1 MHTYVSSEP
10 ALEPQVNVAAM
21 AGIVQELLA
30 CKQNGQCDRAWLW
43 QRTTAAQL
51 CQHEC
56 TALEA
61 LRVQLYECR
70 AILGD
75 HVNEGYW
82 N

>member
-1 MHTYVSSEP
+1 MHIYLSGKSVPEP
-10 ALEPQVNVAAM
+10 HVNVAAM

-30 CKQNGQCDRAWLW
+30 CKQNGQCDRTWLQ

-51 CQHEC
+51 GQHEC

-61 LRVQLYECR
+61 LRVQLYERR
-70 AILGD
+70 ATLGD